1 MKRSFIKLINGLIKL
16 IGPFIY
22 IILLAT
28 LNGTLGFLL
37 SMNITI
43 FAGITIVKFLGCNIV
58 LSYHTLGIIIL
69 ASGIMRGILRY
80 VEQYSNHYIAFRIL
94 QILRN
99 KIFTKVSN
107 ISIEEYEGK
116 SKGDMVNMFET
127 DVEALEVFYAHT
139 ISPVLIAILISTIV
153 MIFVGI
159 YASPIISLYYFI
171 AYIIIGLIIPILY
184 YKNNKINGF
193 NNRKELASF
202 NSYYLDSINGYHQIK
217 GLNLEKERTL
227 EINKRSES
235 LNEISDKAENINI
248 RYRNITNSI
257 IIILNLCVSLLSIIL
272 YKTNIITNLDTIVV
286 FMTLT
291 CSFGSVLAL
300 AQLPQNLANVFSSAN
315 RVLDLFELEE
325 EKDEGK
331 ITNFHFNDLEVT
343 NATFKYNNVN
353 ILNNLN
359 LNINKNDIIGIYG
372 DSGSGK
378 STLLKLIMRY
388 YDINGGIIK
397 INGIDINEYKYD
409 ALYDKVAL
417 FSQDSYLF
425 NDTILNNLLIAK
437 EDATTD
443 EIDEALK
450 KANSYDLVYSLKDG
464 LNTKINDLSDNL
476 SQGEIQRIALARVF
490 LRKPELLLLDEF
502 TANIDPLNEGIIIKS
517 LLKHREDMTI
527 LVVSH
532 KESTLNMCDKKYRF
546 KDGVLYGS

>member
-43 FAGITIVKFLGCNIV
+43 FAGITVVKFLGCNV
-58 LSYHTLGIIIL
+58 FLSYHALGIIIVV
-69 ASGIMRGILRY
+69 SGIMRGILRY

-139 ISPVLIAILISTIV
+139 ISPVLIAILTSTIV
-153 MIFVGI
+153 MIFIGI

-171 AYIIIGLIIPILY
+171 AYIIIGLIIPIIY
-184 YKNNKINGF
+184 YKNNKNNGI

-235 LNEISDKAENINI
+235 LNKISDNGENINI

-257 IIILNLCVSLLSIIL
+257 IIILNLCVILLSIIL

-325 EKDEGK
+325 EKDEGR
-331 ITNFHFNDLEVT
+331 ITDFHFNDLEVS
-343 NATFKYNNVN
+343 NVTFKYNNVN

-378 STLLKLIMRY
+378 STLLKLIMHY
-388 YDINGGIIK
+388 YDVNSGNIK
-397 INGIDINEYKYD
+397 INGIDINDYKRE

-425 NDTILNNLLIAK
+425 KDTILNNLLIAK
-437 EDATTD
+437 ADASSLD
-443 EIDEALK
+443 IDEALK
-450 KANSYDLVYSLKDG
+450 KANAYDLVYGLKNG

-517 LLKHREDMTI
+517 LLKHKEDMTI
-527 LVVSH
+527 IVVSH